1 MIVLFRVGRD
11 QLLVG
16 LGLSR
21 FVSRFSVGL
30 PLFLVFTAEQVKK
43 RCWFC
48 CARAVDFFLFCVE
61 LFAQSLCRS
70 WPFRGFRLGVRSFLF
85 ERHEDNFL
93 LSSRG
98 WLVCFTSSSALGV
111 FFWAF
116 VRHFLFAR
124 WRQGK
129 CLFCFARLIFLF
141 GYVGFAQLFA
151 FFVWLSRFFCFCFSR
166 GRDNFLVGLWEFC
179 FNVRPL
185 PI

>member
-21 FVSRFSVGL
+21 FPVGL
-30 PLFLVFTAEQVKK
+30 PLYLVFIAEQVKK
-43 RCWFC
+43 GDGFVVLARLIFFCFALNFLRNCCVGVGLPGVSCWAFAVFC
-48 CARAVDFFLFCVE
+48 L
-61 LFAQSLCRS
+61 S
-70 WPFRGFRLGVRSFLF
+70 GMGII
-85 ERHEDNFL
+85 FL

-116 VRHFLFAR
+116 VRYFLFAR

-129 CLFCFARLIFLF
+129 RPFYFARLIF
-141 GYVGFAQLFA
+141 
-151 FFVWLSRFFCFCFSR
+151 FV
-166 GRDNFLVGLWEFC
+166 
-179 FNVRPL
+179 
-185 PI
+185 

>member
-1 MIVLFRVGRD
+1 MIVLLRVGRD

-21 FVSRFSVGL
+21 FPVGL

-43 RCWFC
+43 GVGFVVL
-48 CARAVDFFLFCVE
+48 ARFFFFLFCVE

-70 WPFRGFRLGVRSFLF
+70 WPFFRGFLLGVRSFLF
-85 ERHEDNFL
+85 ERHVDNFL

-116 VRHFLFAR
+116 VRHLFLR
-124 WRQGK
+124 GGDRENV
-129 CLFCFARLIFLF
+129 LF
-141 GYVGFAQLFA
+141 V
-151 FFVWLSRFFCFCFSR
+151 SR
-166 GRDNFLVGLWEFC
+166 V
-179 FNVRPL
+179 
-185 PI
+185 